1 MPLDRRLQGV
11 AVNVASMDVGGYVTG
26 SGSVLMEI
34 DTATSLPMLHIVS
47 FTSDARPATST
58 QLSMTREDAVELA
71 HWIMER
77 VRHYDERNTA

>member
-1 MPLDRRLQGV
+1 
-11 AVNVASMDVGGYVTG
+11 
-26 SGSVLMEI
+26 
-34 DTATSLPMLHIVS
+34 MLHIVS